1 MFGFNDVQNYYVQF
15 QDLSGWRTCITMNA
29 SNGAERVYLEMQEA
43 QRSYPGYRI
52 RVVDDNG
59 RLIDML

>member
-1 MFGFNDVQNYYVQF
+1 MFSSNDTEDYYVQF
-15 QDLSGWRTCITMNA
+15 QDNSGWRTCTTMSA
-29 SNGAERVYLEMQEA
+29 SNGGERLQIAMCEA

-52 RVVDDNG
+52 RVVDSAG